1 MVKVPWNP
9 NQTQLGVYFHLVCS
23 CTMAIIWASRLG
35 HHWSQPLMLNH
46 CHANSDLSLC
56 TVNPGPTDGDARVH
70 CIPWK
75 STPLA
80 ALSDWP
86 TSPLVAVGAF
96 ADSFPTLLSRN
107 RIRLGASVWIL
118 LLSYID
124 FFLFFLN
131 FRFWSRVCRLYSSSQ
146 PCTVALAWS
155 SLVVGHPDLVGA
167 SLADLSVLFDG

>member
-35 HHWSQPLMLNH
+35 HHWSQPLIPL
-46 CHANSDLSLC
+46 LC

-96 ADSFPTLLSRN
+96 ADSLPTLLYRN
-107 RIRLGASVWIL
+107 RTRLGASVWIL

-124 FFLFFLN
+124 FFFLN